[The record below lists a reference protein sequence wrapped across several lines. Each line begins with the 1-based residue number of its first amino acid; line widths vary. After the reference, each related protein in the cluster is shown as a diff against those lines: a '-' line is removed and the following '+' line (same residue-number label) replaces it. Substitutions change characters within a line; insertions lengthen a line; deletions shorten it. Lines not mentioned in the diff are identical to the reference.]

1 MARATL
7 PPVLSIRR
15 HGAVAGVV
23 AKHGSGTLI
32 RVINNDP
39 TAAGTLSLYDAL
51 TETNPIA
58 SMAWSVHTAPTSI
71 DYGIPF
77 TTGLTYTT
85 TGSGT
90 DVTIVFE

>member
-1 MARATL
+1 MAWATL

-23 AKHGSGTLI
+23 AKHGSGTL
-32 RVINNDP
+32 
-39 TAAGTLSLYDAL
+39 SLYDAL

-58 SMAWSVHTAPTSI
+58 SMVWSVHTAPTSI